1 MSKRRQDDRCTSM
14 VGLVDRA
21 RQRGIA
27 ISKELIAQIDDGF
40 GNCGD
45 GEDSFDALVG
55 ALSMIEVIDGRRME
69 QPADRSNAE
78 VWEGWILGQ
87 TV

>member
-1 MSKRRQDDRCTSM
+1 M

-27 ISKELIAQIDDGF
+27 ISKEFIAQIDDGF
-40 GNCGD
+40 GNRGD
-45 GEDSFDALVG
+45 GEDSIDALVG
-55 ALSMIEVIDGRRME
+55 ALRMIEVIDGRRMD
-69 QPADRSNAE
+69 QPADRNNAE
-78 VWEGWILGQ
+78 VWERWILGQ